1 MYITYNITYII
12 IYVYIIMYVYV
23 YIYIYMFTTDLSTA
37 TGFRNNPTAEKKTP
51 VLILKYPRNIPGL
64 FPQAA
69 CDTVTNKHRP
79 KACQSLLYLL
89 VGGIPAIGWQCTVDG

>member
-1 MYITYNITYII
+1 M
-12 IYVYIIMYVYV
+12 
-23 YIYIYMFTTDLSTA
+23 YIYISVYHLSTA

-51 VLILKYPRNIPGL
+51 VLILTYPKNVPGL

-79 KACQSLLYLL
+79 KSMSIPALFRVVRSQPNL
-89 VGGIPAIGWQCTVDG
+89 VGGIPTPLKNMASSVGMMTFPI